1 MKRFTQINVNHD
13 TREHF
18 DLIVSS
24 IFIFTIHIISLIFKN
39 KIQLWPPYYIAAYTL
54 SLPLR
59 TSHFN

>member
-39 KIQLWPPYYIAAYTL
+39 KIQL
-54 SLPLR
+54 
-59 TSHFN
+59 